1 MKSGAELR
9 AADECNDS
17 KGQMWDELTEGVEY
31 APRSAPPPP
40 ACARGFTAPGLAPRA
55 CADEYLAW
63 KGHTTEVSGCS
74 KYKDCTACLLN
85 GDGGCGGY
93 GRSRAWGGG

>member
-40 ACARGFTAPGLAPRA
+40 QPARVVSQHPDSRPALVQMSISRGRAIRPKSAAARSTRTARR
-55 CADEYLAW
+55 
-63 KGHTTEVSGCS
+63 VS
-74 KYKDCTACLLN
+74 
-85 GDGGCGGY
+85 
-93 GRSRAWGGG
+93 